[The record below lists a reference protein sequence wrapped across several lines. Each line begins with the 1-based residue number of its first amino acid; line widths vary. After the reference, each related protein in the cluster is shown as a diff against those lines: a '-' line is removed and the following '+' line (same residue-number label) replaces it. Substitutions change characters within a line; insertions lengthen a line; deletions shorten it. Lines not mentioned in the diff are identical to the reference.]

1 MAENRLDANR
11 GIGSPN
17 VTGLSQQVHSVL
29 VCFMSLLQQN
39 LPENVCHYYYYYYY
53 YIIIIIIT
61 IIIIIII
68 KLSLSSLSLSSLSL
82 LLLLLL
88 LLLLVG
94 TLQKRD

>member
-53 YIIIIIIT
+53 YYIIIIT